1 MNIDWFV
8 FLFGVLAFLI
18 GSLAILIAYAGA
30 AIEEAQHERTALAR
44 LTLRICRAMGM
55 LERETPGSKER
66 PSGGDA
72 QAPRR

>member
-1 MNIDWFV
+1 MSIDWV
-8 FLFGVLAFLI
+8 VLLFGVLAFLI

-30 AIEEAQHERTALAR
+30 AIEEAEHERTALAR
-44 LTLRICRAMGM
+44 LTIRICRAMGM
-55 LERETPGSKER
+55 LQREAPGSKEP